1 MQGWLQQNPR
11 ESRLRNNLWAVD
23 AHLIPRVLRPTLVP
37 WWLMERMTEKEGK
50 SIVNVVGCDPGEG
63 NTVDGVQ
70 NHVCEVFVCVIRKTM
85 PFAKLKTA
93 LVVGSRGAVVG
104 GGSYC
109 EVRQSW
115 MALETFH
122 RSSR

>member
-1 MQGWLQQNPR
+1 MGGGCTPNP
-11 ESRLRNNLWAVD
+11 
-23 AHLIPRVLRPTLVP
+23 PRSSSDSCT

-50 SIVNVVGCDPGEG
+50 YIVNVVSCDPGEG

-70 NHVCEVFVCVIRKTM
+70 NHVSEVFVWVIRKTM

-104 GGSYC
+104 GGAYC
-109 EVRQSW
+109 EVRQSC